1 MIDKRY
7 CKKDAFGR
15 ETFDHRAY
23 EDNEQMQILSQM
35 TQSSQNLKRNCLA
48 SHNIFSFLKRNK
60 SPSVH
65 TR

>member
-7 CKKDAFGR
+7 CKKDSFGR

-35 TQSSQNLKRNCLA
+35 
-48 SHNIFSFLKRNK
+48 NK
-60 SPSVH
+60 SKKGHLMSHRILSFFRRGKAPISNV
-65 TR
+65 R